1 MNEVVIDDSQREM
14 CAVLVMRTMLTD
26 YCDDTGVSFNDV
38 FFRFVTS
45 PAYKM
50 LFDYST
56 GLWMEGPDYL
66 RKGRL
71 NLFPLR
77 DQLDDFLAFFIQQG
91 RCDETVLST
100 RRTVSYIIT
109 MSASNSWD
117 TYQDIKDWY
126 FEKKLTTKY
135 LDKIYRII
143 DHMEYWQLNGTLI
156 GCSFL

>member
-56 GLWMEGPDYL
+56 GLWVEGPDYL
-66 RKGRL
+66 RNIFEDTMQTNTSLKQTIT
-71 NLFPLR
+71 LR
-77 DQLDDFLAFFIQQG
+77 HERHETNCGWNRIPVRSTFF
-91 RCDETVLST
+91 T
-100 RRTVSYIIT
+100 
-109 MSASNSWD
+109 
-117 TYQDIKDWY
+117 
-126 FEKKLTTKY
+126 
-135 LDKIYRII
+135 
-143 DHMEYWQLNGTLI
+143 
-156 GCSFL
+156 

>member
-66 RKGRL
+66 REVFEDVV
-71 NLFPLR
+71 NPAS
-77 DQLDDFLAFFIQQG
+77 DFNFSIAIQQIIAN
-91 RCDETVLST
+91 S
-100 RRTVSYIIT
+100 RR
-109 MSASNSWD
+109 
-117 TYQDIKDWY
+117 
-126 FEKKLTTKY
+126 
-135 LDKIYRII
+135 
-143 DHMEYWQLNGTLI
+143 NGTSLH
-156 GCSFL
+156 SPAE

>member
-26 YCDDTGVSFNDV
+26 YCNDTGVSFNDV

-66 RKGRL
+66 RNIFEDTPDSNRQRQPY
-71 NLFPLR
+71 PLR
-77 DQLDDFLAFFIQQG
+77 SGCQWLPSVWQVCATLSLLPAPATSD
-91 RCDETVLST
+91 RPVLSCWASV
-100 RRTVSYIIT
+100 RWC
-109 MSASNSWD
+109 SADACPDCLPVPSWRSALVFCL
-117 TYQDIKDWY
+117 W
-126 FEKKLTTKY
+126 
-135 LDKIYRII
+135 
-143 DHMEYWQLNGTLI
+143 
-156 GCSFL
+156 

>member
-66 RKGRL
+66 TSLKQTESYLISEEEMLRRL
-71 NLFPLR
+71 
-77 DQLDDFLAFFIQQG
+77 G
-91 RCDETVLST
+91 
-100 RRTVSYIIT
+100 IT
-109 MSASNSWD
+109 EAD
-117 TYQDIKDWY
+117 LVG
-126 FEKKLTTKY
+126 FE
-135 LDKIYRII
+135 DVEI
-143 DHMEYWQLNGTLI
+143 E
-156 GCSFL
+156 

>member
-66 RKGRL
+66 RNIFEDTMQTNTSLKQTESYLISEEEMLRRL
-71 NLFPLR
+71 GISDADLHAMIVTNPARLLDLEPLT
-77 DQLDDFLAFFIQQG
+77 
-91 RCDETVLST
+91 EEV
-100 RRTVSYIIT
+100 
-109 MSASNSWD
+109 
-117 TYQDIKDWY
+117 
-126 FEKKLTTKY
+126 
-135 LDKIYRII
+135 
-143 DHMEYWQLNGTLI
+143 
-156 GCSFL
+156 

>member
-56 GLWMEGPDYL
+56 GLWMEGPIFEDTMQTNTSLKQTESYL
-66 RKGRL
+66 ISEEEMLRRL
-71 NLFPLR
+71 
-77 DQLDDFLAFFIQQG
+77 G
-91 RCDETVLST
+91 
-100 RRTVSYIIT
+100 IT
-109 MSASNSWD
+109 EAD
-117 TYQDIKDWY
+117 LVG
-126 FEKKLTTKY
+126 FE
-135 LDKIYRII
+135 DVEI
-143 DHMEYWQLNGTLI
+143 E
-156 GCSFL
+156 